1 MMKSGLDNMLVR
13 SLDTVIKENLSKS
26 TLQKIENRLC
36 EKYGL
41 TITQA
46 LEDFKKLDVVLKEFF
61 GPEADVLKK
70 RILENVCILEPEQR
84 DRDWIIIEDK
94 SLTKIILES
103 FGDEDKKK
111 ILTTVLDEP
120 HIISEILDICSI
132 PQTSGYRKINS
143 LINDGLLTTKG
154 FITTFDGKKV
164 NKYISV
170 FENVRIDIIKNKITI
185 RVKLGK
191 DSMTGS
197 TMIQLIQSL

>member
-1 MMKSGLDNMLVR
+1 MKCGLDNLLVR
-13 SLDTVIKENLSKS
+13 SLDAVIKENLSKS
-26 TLQKIENRLC
+26 TLQKIENRLI

-46 LEDFKKLDVVLKEFF
+46 LDDFKKLDVVLREFF

-70 RILENVCILEPEQR
+70 RILENVCILESEER
-84 DRDWIIIEDK
+84 DLDWMVIEDQ
-94 SLTKIILES
+94 SLTKVILES

-111 ILTTVLDEP
+111 ILTAVLDEP
-120 HIISEILDICSI
+120 HIISEIVDICSI

-154 FITTFDGKKV
+154 FITTSDGKRV

-170 FENVRIDIIKNKITI
+170 FDNVRINIIKNKVIVK
-185 RVKLGK
+185 VKLGK
-191 DSMTGS
+191 DSLNDS
-197 TMIQLIQSL
+197 TMIQLIRSL

>member
-1 MMKSGLDNMLVR
+1 MKCGLDNLLVR
-13 SLDTVIKENLSKS
+13 SLDAVIKENLSKS
-26 TLQKIENRLC
+26 TLQKIENRLI

-46 LEDFKKLDVVLKEFF
+46 LDDFKKLDVVLREFF

-70 RILENVCILEPEQR
+70 RILENVCILESEER
-84 DRDWIIIEDK
+84 DLDWMVIEDQ
-94 SLTKIILES
+94 SLTKVILES

-111 ILTTVLDEP
+111 ILTAVLDEP

-154 FITTFDGKKV
+154 FITTSDGKRV

-170 FENVRIDIIKNKITI
+170 FDNVRINIIKNKVIVK
-185 RVKLGK
+185 VKLGK
-191 DSMTGS
+191 DSLNDS
-197 TMIQLIQSL
+197 TMIQLIRSL

>member
-1 MMKSGLDNMLVR
+1 MKCGLDNLLVR
-13 SLDTVIKENLSKS
+13 SLDAVIKENLSKS
-26 TLQKIENRLC
+26 TLQKIENRLI

-46 LEDFKKLDVVLKEFF
+46 LDDFKKLDVVLREFF

-70 RILENVCILEPEQR
+70 RILENVCILESEER
-84 DRDWIIIEDK
+84 DLDWMVIEDQ
-94 SLTKIILES
+94 SLTKVILES

-111 ILTTVLDEP
+111 ILTAVLDEP
-120 HIISEILDICSI
+120 HIISEILDICRI

-154 FITTFDGKKV
+154 FITTSDGKRV

-170 FENVRIDIIKNKITI
+170 FDNVRINIIKNKVIVK
-185 RVKLGK
+185 VKLGK
-191 DSMTGS
+191 DSLNDS
-197 TMIQLIQSL
+197 TMIQLIRSL